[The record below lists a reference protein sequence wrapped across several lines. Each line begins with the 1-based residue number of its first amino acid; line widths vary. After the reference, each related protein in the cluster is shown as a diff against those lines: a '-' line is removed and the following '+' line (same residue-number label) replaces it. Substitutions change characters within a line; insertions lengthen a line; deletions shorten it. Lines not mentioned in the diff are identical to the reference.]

1 MLSSLPL
8 ESIYL
13 VIFINDSQL
22 TFLNIFFKGN
32 KIKKKNKEQPKFVKG
47 KEGKWLVLVMT

>member
-22 TFLNIFFKGN
+22 TFINIFFKGN